1 MPASDSME
9 CSRKTCRPRPNAM
22 PSPMRW
28 PCFASIHMQ
37 RSIHYSKYERTHYR
51 KLQEKYPQVATRDE
65 IDQLFAGPRALDL
78 YEKVRAESEWP
89 THDLSIKSLARWC
102 GFEWRDT
109 DPSGASSIEWFDQW
123 ARGGDPALR
132 QRLLD
137 YNEDDCRATR
147 VVLDA
152 MKGFAVAARPPINPP
167 PRSCGPAPRTPV
179 RPLRWRQPARPGACA
194 C

>member
-1 MPASDSME
+1 MTGATTPASASTA
-9 CSRKTCRPRPNAM
+9 CSRKTCRPAAE
-22 PSPMRW
+22 
-28 PCFASIHMQ
+28 CDAFADALALFRQ
-37 RSIHYSKYERTHYR
+37 YPDATVVHYSKYERTQYR

-78 YEKVRAESEWP
+78 YEKVRADSEWP
-89 THDLSIKSLARWC
+89 THDLSIKSLAKFC
-102 GFEWRDT
+102 GFAWRDA

-123 ARGGDPALR
+123 ARGADPALR

-152 MKGFAVAARPPINPP
+152 MKGFE
-167 PRSCGPAPRTPV
+167 V
-179 RPLRWRQPARPGACA
+179 RPAVD
-194 C
+194 